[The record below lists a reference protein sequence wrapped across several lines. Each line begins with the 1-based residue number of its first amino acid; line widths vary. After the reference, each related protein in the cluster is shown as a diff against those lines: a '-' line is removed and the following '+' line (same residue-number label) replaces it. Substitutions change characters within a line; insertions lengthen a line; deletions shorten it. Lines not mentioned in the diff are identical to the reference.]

1 MIRVTN
7 LNKEILKQAAE
18 RVGGNITDRFPKLAD
33 WLSGGYD
40 PSVKQLAEFAKAVHI
55 PFGYFFLD
63 KLPELK
69 TGVPLFRTKEAL
81 PSENYSD
88 ELRDSIRIIQNR
100 QEWLKEYLL
109 NEGAIPLPFVNSFNE
124 TDNPFLVAQ
133 DIRKTLQLLDDWAGS
148 MPKWEK
154 ALNYLFDKIEDAGIY
169 LAINGV
175 VENNTHRPLNPDE
188 FRGFVLTD
196 NYAPY
201 IFINGKDFT
210 AAKMFTLAH
219 ELAHIWL
226 GKSAAFDLQLM
237 RPSEDTTEK
246 LCNQIAAEFLVPQH
260 LLQKR
265 WEQIKDSAE
274 PIEEVARQFKV
285 SQIVAARRL
294 LDTKRLTQKQ
304 FFEFYN
310 DYKAKWQL
318 FQKKQKEKEQKQR
331 GDFYNTQHYRV
342 GKLFFRQVYTAAK
355 DGKLLY
361 TDAYKLTGL
370 YGKTFSRFENEFLT
384 KI

>member
-1 MIRVTN
+1 MLRITN
-7 LNKEILKQAAE
+7 FNREILKLAVE
-18 RVGGNITDRFPKLAD
+18 RVGGNISVEFPKLAD
-33 WLSGGYD
+33 WLSGGPY
-40 PSVKQLAEFAKAVHI
+40 PTVKQLAKFAKAVHI

-69 TGVPLFRTKEAL
+69 TGIPLFRTEEAL

-88 ELRDSIRIIQNR
+88 ELRDTIRIIQTR

-109 NEGAIPLPFVNSFNE
+109 NEGATPLPFVNSFHE
-124 TDNPFLVAQ
+124 SDNPFVVAQ
-133 DIRKTLQLLDDWAGS
+133 EIRKTLQLLDDWAGS
-148 MPKWEK
+148 MPNWESALKYLLDK
-154 ALNYLFDKIEDAGIY
+154 AEEAGIY
-169 LAINGV
+169 LTINGV

-196 NYAPY
+196 NYAPC

-237 RPSEDTTEK
+237 RPSEDTVETF
-246 LCNQIAAEFLVPQH
+246 CNKTAAEFLVPQH
-260 LLQKR
+260 LLQKK
-265 WEQIKDSAE
+265 WEQIKDSSE

-294 LDTKRLTQKQ
+294 MDTRKLTQKQ

-310 DYKAKWQL
+310 EYQTRWQA
-318 FQKKQKEKEQKQR
+318 FQKKQKPG
-331 GDFYNTQHYRV
+331 GDFYNTQNYRV
-342 GKLFFRQVYTAAK
+342 GKHFFRQVLTAAK
-355 DGKLLY
+355 EGKLLY

-370 YGKTFSRFENEFLT
+370 YGKTFSHFENELFN

>member
-1 MIRVTN
+1 MLRITN
-7 LNKEILKQAAE
+7 YNKEILKLVAE
-18 RVGGNITDRFPKLAD
+18 RIGGNITAEFPKLAD
-33 WLSGGYD
+33 WWSGGYY
-40 PSVKQLAEFAKAVHI
+40 PTTKQLAEFAKAVHI

-69 TGVPLFRTKEAL
+69 TGIPLFRTEETL

-88 ELRDSIRIIQNR
+88 ELRDSIRIIQSR

-109 NEGAIPLPFVNSFNE
+109 NEGATPLPFVNSFSE
-124 TDNPFLVAQ
+124 TDNPLEVAQ
-133 DIRKTLQLLDDWAGS
+133 EIRNTLQLLDDWAGGVS
-148 MPKWEK
+148 NWEM
-154 ALNYLFDKIEDAGIY
+154 ALKYLLDKVEEAGIY
-169 LAINGV
+169 LTINGV

-201 IFINGKDFT
+201 VFINGKDFI

-219 ELAHIWL
+219 ELVHIWL
-226 GKSAAFDLQLM
+226 GKSAAFDLQFM
-237 RPSEDTTEK
+237 RPSEDTVEK
-246 LCNQIAAEFLVPQH
+246 FCNQTAAEFLVPQH

-265 WEQIKDSAE
+265 WRQIRYGSDL
-274 PIEEVARQFKV
+274 IEEVARQFKV

-294 LDTKRLTQKQ
+294 LDTGKLTQKQ

-310 DYKAKWQL
+310 EYQTKWQA
-318 FQKKQKEKEQKQR
+318 FQKKKKPG
-331 GDFYNTQHYRV
+331 GDFYNTQNYRV
-342 GKLFFRQVYTAAK
+342 GKLFFRQVLTAAK
-355 DGKLLY
+355 EGKLLY

-370 YGKTFSRFENEFLT
+370 YGKTFSRFENELFN

>member
-1 MIRVTN
+1 MLRITN
-7 LNKEILKQAAE
+7 FNREILKLVAE
-18 RVGGNITDRFPKLAD
+18 RIGGNITVEFPKLAD
-33 WLSGGYD
+33 WLSGGHY
-40 PSVKQLAEFAKAVHI
+40 PTAKQLAEFAKAVHI

-69 TGVPLFRTKEAL
+69 TGIPLFRTEETL

-88 ELRDSIRIIQNR
+88 ELRDSIRIIQSR

-109 NEGAIPLPFVNSFNE
+109 NEGATPLPFVNSFNE
-124 TDNPFLVAQ
+124 TDNPLEVAQ
-133 DIRKTLQLLDDWAGS
+133 EIRNTLQLLDDWAGS
-148 MPKWEK
+148 VLNWEM
-154 ALNYLFDKIEDAGIY
+154 ALKYLLDKVEEAGIY
-169 LAINGV
+169 LTINGV
-175 VENNTHRPLNPDE
+175 VENNTHRPLNPEE

-201 IFINGKDFT
+201 IFINGKDFI

-226 GKSAAFDLQLM
+226 GKSAAFDLQFM

-246 LCNQIAAEFLVPQH
+246 FCNQVAAEFLVPQH
-260 LLQKR
+260 LLQKK
-265 WEQIKDSAE
+265 WEQIKDSSE

-294 LDTKRLTQKQ
+294 LDTRKLTQKQ

-310 DYKAKWQL
+310 DYKTKWQV
-318 FQKKQKEKEQKQR
+318 FQKRQKPG
-331 GDFYNTQHYRV
+331 GDFYNTQYYRI
-342 GKLFFRQVYTAAK
+342 GSLFFQQVRTAAK
-355 DGKLLY
+355 EGKLLY

-370 YGKTFSRFENEFLT
+370 YGKTFSHFESEFFN

>member
-1 MIRVTN
+1 
-7 LNKEILKQAAE
+7 
-18 RVGGNITDRFPKLAD
+18 
-33 WLSGGYD
+33 
-40 PSVKQLAEFAKAVHI
+40 VHI

-69 TGVPLFRTKEAL
+69 TGVPLFRTEEAL

-88 ELRDSIRIIQNR
+88 ELRDSIRIIQSR

-109 NEGAIPLPFVNSFNE
+109 NEGTTPLPFVNSFNE
-124 TDNPFLVAQ
+124 TDNPFVVAQ
-133 DIRKTLQLLDDWAGS
+133 EIRKTLQLLDDWAGS
-148 MPKWEK
+148 MSNWER
-154 ALNYLFDKIEDAGIY
+154 ALKYLFDKIEDVGIY

-226 GKSAAFDLQLM
+226 GKSAAFDLQFM

-246 LCNQIAAEFLVPQH
+246 FCNQVAAEFLVPQH
-260 LLQKR
+260 LLQKK
-265 WEQIKDSAE
+265 WEQIKDSSE

-294 LDTKRLTQKQ
+294 LDTRKLTQKQ

-310 DYKAKWQL
+310 DYKTKWQV
-318 FQKKQKEKEQKQR
+318 FQKRQKPG
-331 GDFYNTQHYRV
+331 GDFYNTQYYRI
-342 GKLFFRQVYTAAK
+342 GSLFFQQVRTAAK
-355 DGKLLY
+355 EGKLLY

-370 YGKTFSRFENEFLT
+370 YGKTFSHFESEFFN

>member
-7 LNKEILKQAAE
+7 LNREILKQAAE
-18 RVGGNITDRFPKLAD
+18 RASSNINIRFPKLAD
-33 WLSGGYD
+33 WLSGGYY

-69 TGVPLFRTKEAL
+69 TGVPLFRTEEAL

-88 ELRDSIRIIQNR
+88 ELRDSIRIIQSR

-109 NEGAIPLPFVNSFNE
+109 NEGATPLPFVNSLNE
-124 TDNPFLVAQ
+124 RDNPFLVAQ
-133 DIRKTLQLLDDWAGS
+133 EIRKTLQLLDDWTGS
-148 MPKWEK
+148 MPNWEM
-154 ALNYLFDKIEDAGIY
+154 ALKYLFDKIEDAGIY

-175 VENNTHRPLNPDE
+175 VENNTHRSLNPDE

-226 GKSAAFDLQLM
+226 GKSAAFDLQFM
-237 RPSEDTTEK
+237 RPSEDTTENF
-246 LCNQIAAEFLVPQH
+246 CNQIAAEFLVPQR
-260 LLQKR
+260 LLQKK
-265 WEQIKDSAE
+265 WEQIKYSSD
-274 PIEEVARQFKV
+274 PIDEVARQFKV

-294 LDTKRLTQKQ
+294 LDTGKLTQIQ

-310 DYKAKWQL
+310 DYQTRWQAS
-318 FQKKQKEKEQKQR
+318 QKKQKPG

-342 GKLFFRQVYTAAK
+342 GKLFFRQVRTAAK
-355 DGKLLY
+355 EGKLLY

-370 YGKTFSRFENEFLT
+370 YGKTFSHFENEFFN

>member
-7 LNKEILKQAAE
+7 LNRKILKQAAE
-18 RVGGNITDRFPKLAD
+18 RASSNITIKFPKLAD
-33 WLSGGYD
+33 WLSGGYY

-69 TGVPLFRTKEAL
+69 TGVPLFRTEQAL

-88 ELRDSIRIIQNR
+88 DLRDSIRIIQSR

-109 NEGAIPLPFVNSFNE
+109 NEGATPLPFVNSFNE
-124 TDNPFLVAQ
+124 KDNPFLVAQ
-133 DIRKTLQLLDDWAGS
+133 EIRKTLQLLDDWADS
-148 MPKWEK
+148 ISNWEM
-154 ALNYLFDKIEDAGIY
+154 ALKYLFDKIEAAGIY
-169 LAINGV
+169 LTVNGV

-201 IFINGKDFT
+201 IFINGKDFA

-219 ELAHIWL
+219 ELAHIWI

-246 LCNQIAAEFLVPQH
+246 FCNQIAAEFLVPQH
-260 LLQKR
+260 LLQKK
-265 WEQIKDSAE
+265 WEQIKDSSE

-294 LDTKRLTQKQ
+294 LDTRKLTQKQ
-304 FFEFYN
+304 FFDFYN
-310 DYKAKWQL
+310 DYQSRWQA
-318 FQKKQKEKEQKQR
+318 FQKKQKPG

-342 GKLFFRQVYTAAK
+342 GKLFFRQVRTAAK
-355 DGKLLY
+355 EGKLLY

-370 YGKTFSRFENEFLT
+370 YGKTFSHFESEFFNKT
-384 KI
+384 

>member
-1 MIRVTN
+1 MLRITN
-7 LNKEILKQAAE
+7 FNREILKQAAE
-18 RVGGNITDRFPKLAD
+18 RIGGNITVEFPKLAD
-33 WLSGGYD
+33 WLSGGPY
-40 PSVKQLAEFAKAVHI
+40 PTVKQLAEFSKAVHI

-69 TGVPLFRTKEAL
+69 TGVPLFRTEEAL

-88 ELRDSIRIIQNR
+88 ELRDTIRIVQNR

-109 NEGAIPLPFVNSFNE
+109 NEGATPLPFVNSFHE
-124 TDNPFLVAQ
+124 TDNPCVVAQ
-133 DIRKTLQLLDDWAGS
+133 EIRKTLQLLDDWAGS
-148 MPKWEK
+148 MSNWES
-154 ALNYLFDKIEDAGIY
+154 ALKYLLGKTEEAGMY
-169 LAINGV
+169 LTINGV
-175 VENNTHRPLNPDE
+175 VENNTHRPLNPNE
-188 FRGFVLTD
+188 FRGFVLAD

-237 RPSEDTTEK
+237 RPSEDTVETF
-246 LCNQIAAEFLVPQH
+246 CNKTAAEFLVPQH
-260 LLQKR
+260 LLQKK
-265 WEQIKDSAE
+265 WEQIKYSPD
-274 PIEEVARQFKV
+274 PIEDVARQFKV

-294 LDTKRLTQKQ
+294 LDTGRLTQKQ
-304 FFEFYN
+304 FFGFYR
-310 DYKAKWQL
+310 DYQTRWQAS
-318 FQKKQKEKEQKQR
+318 QKKKKPG
-331 GDFYNTQHYRV
+331 GDFYNTQYYRV
-342 GKLFFRQVYTAAK
+342 GKRFFRQVLAAAK
-355 DGKLLY
+355 EGKLLY

-370 YGKTFSRFENEFLT
+370 YGKTFSHFENDLFN

>member
-7 LNKEILKQAAE
+7 LNRKILEQAVE
-18 RVGGNITDRFPKLAD
+18 RVGGNISVRFPKLED
-33 WLSGGYD
+33 WLSGGPY
-40 PSVKQLAEFAKAVHI
+40 PTVKQLAGFAKAVHI

-63 KLPELK
+63 KSPELK
-69 TGVPLFRTKEAL
+69 TGVALFRTEEAL
-81 PSENYSD
+81 PSENYSA
-88 ELRDSIRIIQNR
+88 ELRDSIRIIQSR

-109 NEGAIPLPFVNSFNE
+109 NEGATPLPFVNSVNKV
-124 TDNPFLVAQ
+124 DNPFLVAQ
-133 DIRKTLQLLDDWAGS
+133 EIRKTLQLLDDWAGN
-148 MPKWEK
+148 MPNWES
-154 ALNYLFDKIEDAGIY
+154 ALKYLLNKTEEAGIF
-169 LAINGV
+169 LTINGV
-175 VENNTHRPLNPDE
+175 VENNTQRPLNPDE
-188 FRGFVLTD
+188 FRGFVLSD

-226 GKSAAFDLQLM
+226 GKSAAFDLQFM

-246 LCNQIAAEFLVPQH
+246 FCDQIAAEFLVPRR
-260 LLQKR
+260 LLQKK
-265 WEQIKDSAE
+265 WGQN

-294 LDTKRLTQKQ
+294 LDTRKLTLKQ

-310 DYKAKWQL
+310 DYQTRWQA
-318 FQKKQKEKEQKQR
+318 FQKTKKPG
-331 GDFYNTQHYRV
+331 GDFYNTQYYRV
-342 GKLFFRQVYTAAK
+342 GKHFFRQVSIAAK
-355 DGKLLY
+355 AGKLLY

-370 YGKTFSRFENEFLT
+370 YGKTFSHFENEFFN

>member
-1 MIRVTN
+1 MLRITN
-7 LNKEILKQAAE
+7 FNRETLKLAAE
-18 RVGGNITDRFPKLAD
+18 RIGGNITVEFPKLAD
-33 WLSGGYD
+33 WLSGGRY
-40 PSVKQLAEFAKAVHI
+40 PTAKQLAEFARAVHI

-69 TGVPLFRTKEAL
+69 TGIPLFRTEETL

-88 ELRDSIRIIQNR
+88 DLRDSIRIIQSR
-100 QEWLKEYLL
+100 QEWLREYLL
-109 NEGAIPLPFVNSFNE
+109 NEGVTPLPFVNSFNE
-124 TDNPFLVAQ
+124 TDSPLEVAQ
-133 DIRKTLQLLDDWAGS
+133 EIRNTLQLLDDWAGS
-148 MPKWEK
+148 MPNWEK
-154 ALNYLFDKIEDAGIY
+154 ALKCLFDKIENAGIY
-169 LAINGV
+169 LTINGV
-175 VENNTHRPLNPDE
+175 VENNTHRALNPDE
-188 FRGFVLTD
+188 FRGFVITD

-226 GKSAAFDLQLM
+226 GKSAAFELQFM

-246 LCNQIAAEFLVPQH
+246 FCNEVAAEFLVPRR
-260 LLQKR
+260 LLQKK
-265 WEQIKDSAE
+265 WEQIKNSSE

-294 LDTKRLTQKQ
+294 LDTGKLTQKQ

-310 DYKAKWQL
+310 EYQTKWQA
-318 FQKKQKEKEQKQR
+318 FQKKQKDEKQR

-342 GKLFFRQVYTAAK
+342 GKLFFQQVRTAAK
-355 DGKLLY
+355 EGKLLY

-370 YGKTFSRFENEFLT
+370 YGKTFSHFENELFN

>member
-1 MIRVTN
+1 MTRVTN
-7 LNKEILKQAAE
+7 LNREIIEQAVE
-18 RVGGNITDRFPKLAD
+18 RVGGNITVRFPKLAD
-33 WLSGGYD
+33 WLRGGHY
-40 PSVKQLAEFAKAVHI
+40 PTVKQLAEFAKAVHI

-69 TGVPLFRTKEAL
+69 TGVPLFRTEEAL
-81 PSENYSD
+81 PSEDYSD
-88 ELRDSIRIIQNR
+88 ELRDSIRIIQSR
-100 QEWLKEYLL
+100 QDWLKEYLL
-109 NEGAIPLPFVNSFNE
+109 NEGATPLPFVNSFNE

-133 DIRKTLQLLDDWAGS
+133 EIRKTLQLLDDWAGS
-148 MPKWEK
+148 MPNWGM
-154 ALNYLFDKIEDAGIY
+154 ALKYLFDKIEDVGIY

-226 GKSAAFDLQLM
+226 GKSAAFDLQFM
-237 RPSEDTTEK
+237 RSSEDTTEK
-246 LCNQIAAEFLVPQH
+246 FCNQIAAEFLVPQH
-260 LLQKR
+260 RLQKK
-265 WEQIKDSAE
+265 WEQVKDSSE

-294 LDTKRLTQKQ
+294 LDTGKLTQKQ

-310 DYKAKWQL
+310 DYQTRWQA
-318 FQKKQKEKEQKQR
+318 FQKKQKPG

-342 GKLFFRQVYTAAK
+342 GKLFFQQVRTAAK
-355 DGKLLY
+355 EGKLLY

-370 YGKTFSRFENEFLT
+370 YGKTFSHFESEIFN